1 MAIQSLNLNNSQP
14 LKVNQVS
21 SSGENI
27 SNAPKYR
34 MAYVPLSAELY
45 DRYCSSGYCSG
56 RFFNYLI

>member
-34 MAYVPLSAELY
+34 MAYMYHYLLSYMTDIAQAVTARV
-45 DRYCSSGYCSG
+45 DFSTT
-56 RFFNYLI
+56 